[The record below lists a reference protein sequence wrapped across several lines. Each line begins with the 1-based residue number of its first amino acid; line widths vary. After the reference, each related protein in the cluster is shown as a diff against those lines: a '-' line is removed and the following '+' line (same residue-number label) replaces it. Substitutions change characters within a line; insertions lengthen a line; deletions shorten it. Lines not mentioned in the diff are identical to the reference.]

1 LGISNGVFHGIK
13 RIDSQAMKFNRRLFM
28 SISRTRNF
36 FLILGCLGA
45 LTAVAWLVGCGSSTK
60 SSSGGTVTTTM
71 SDPPVCSTT
80 SAPMGPFSAVWVT
93 VTKITANINA
103 GAGPSDSGWQTL
115 IDLTSNPMQVN
126 LFNATATDC
135 FLTTLGKTSGLPAGD
150 YQQIRIFLL
159 DNSSS
164 SGPATNNCGSGN
176 GWNCVMDT
184 NGTHELTLPSEVQTG
199 LKIPSGQIAGGK
211 FTIAAGQSADLD
223 IDFNACASIV
233 MAGASGQFLL
243 KPVLHAGEVAVNNNT
258 IGGTVVDSASGNGIM
273 GATVLLEQPATVTGI
288 TDQVDEIIFATTTD
302 SNGNFFF
309 CPVQGTPGTT
319 MYDVVIAAQT
329 TGATY
334 NPDIVFSVPVGTAL
348 GNLKMISEGVASLGG
363 LTGQIT
369 SHDTGAIAEDV
380 TLQTLTRA
388 MNGTTEFEVTIP
400 SIGSP
405 GTNSTLAAS
414 EPQNFMTQATANVV
428 VPPVTCP
435 AGTDCYNY
443 SINLPASAAVVSTFP
458 ALPTP
463 PGSPTNT
470 INYDLLGIASGCTAS
485 TPSPAFVTPLT
496 VTPTAPT
503 AVPTVLAFT
512 GCT

>member
-1 LGISNGVFHGIK
+1 MRTL
-13 RIDSQAMKFNRRLFM
+13 
-28 SISRTRNF
+28 RTRNF
-36 FLILGCLGA
+36 FLALVCAGA
-45 LTAVAWLVGCGSSTK
+45 LTAVAWLAGCGSSSK
-60 SSSGGTVTTTM
+60 ISSSGGTVTTSL

-93 VTKITANINA
+93 VTKVTANIN
-103 GAGPSDSGWQTL
+103 GSAGPNESGWQTL
-115 IDLTSNPMQVN
+115 VDLTSNPMQVN
-126 LFNATATDC
+126 LFNATANDC
-135 FLTTLGKTSGLPAGD
+135 FLTQLGSKSGLPAGD

-176 GWNCVMDT
+176 GWNCVVD
-184 NGTHELTLPSEVQTG
+184 GSGQHELQLSSEAQTG

-233 MAGASGQFLL
+233 REGNGTFRL
-243 KPVLHAGEVAVNNNT
+243 KPVLHAGEAAVNNNT
-258 IGGTVVDSASGNGIM
+258 IGGTVVDSASGNGIA
-273 GATVLLEQPATVTGI
+273 GATVLFEQPSTVTGI
-288 TDQVDEIIFATTTD
+288 TDPVDQIVYATTTD
-302 SNGNFFF
+302 SNGNFFL

-319 MYDVVIAAQT
+319 TYDVVIAAQT

-348 GNLKMISEGVASLGG
+348 GNLKMVSEGVVSLGG

-380 TLQTLTRA
+380 TLQTFTRA
-388 MNGTTEFEVTIP
+388 TPTGGTETEVTIP
-400 SIGSP
+400 AIS
-405 GTNSTLAAS
+405 TNSTLAVS
-414 EPQNFMTQATANVV
+414 QPQNFMTQAMANVV
-428 VPPVTCP
+428 VPPVACP
-435 AGTDCYNY
+435 ASTDCYNY
-443 SINLPASAAVVSTFP
+443 SITLPASAAQVGTFSGGSANLP
-458 ALPTP
+458 A
-463 PGSPTNT
+463 PGAPVNT

-485 TPSPAFVTPLT
+485 TPSPAFVPAQT

-503 AVPTVLAFT
+503 AVSTVLAFT